1 MEVIASVFSYLHMRN
16 SEFNLKKGSVI
27 HRNLLSLTTTTFVSP
42 FSFSF
47 SMQNIPTEDIVNE
60 LERRVDCSK
69 RRGVRTILIGNCVLL

>member
-1 MEVIASVFSYLHMRN
+1 MEIIDSVFSYLHMRN

-60 LERRVDCSK
+60 RRVECSK